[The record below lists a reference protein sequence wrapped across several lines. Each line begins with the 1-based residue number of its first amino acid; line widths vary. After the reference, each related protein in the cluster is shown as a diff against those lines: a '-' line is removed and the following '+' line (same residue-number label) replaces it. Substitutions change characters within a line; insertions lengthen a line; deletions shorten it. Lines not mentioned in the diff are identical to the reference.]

1 MLDYLLNSGACLAI
15 FFLFYKL
22 LLERQHMNVFKRYY
36 LLAALLLSL
45 GIPLLTITIYLEPV
59 AQLAPVLTASANDSI
74 EPVPTNLDILNLPLI
89 LWSTYGVGV
98 ALFSFRF
105 VRNLLQ
111 LRRRIKYNPKQKV
124 NRTTQ
129 VLHSEPLVP
138 HTFFNYVFLNRE
150 KFETRQIPR
159 AVLLHEETHA
169 RQKHSLDI
177 LCIEFV
183 QLLFWFN
190 PFIYLLKRAIKL
202 NHEFLAD
209 SEVVQKGIEP
219 ALYQKTI
226 LSFSSNAYRPILANA
241 INYSSIKK
249 RFTVMKTK
257 TSKRAIWIR
266 SFLALPLLA
275 TLLFSFSEKVYVQEP
290 SAAIAMDN
298 EPLEEEKATPEMIEE
313 YNTLAKKYNAVPLD
327 PRKVRSEDLLRM
339 GHIYALMTLE
349 QRKTAEP
356 LPAHVAPP
364 VVPQEKAT
372 PAMVAEYNALAKKYN
387 AMSKDQFQIIGSEL
401 ERMRYIYDLM
411 TAAQKRNAEP
421 FPELPEPPPPP
432 APPLVDEVVEVAPMV
447 ETEQVIEVDPT
458 FETEH
463 EVEVQEVMETA
474 LAVEVRPTLPPEP
487 EVNVVVPISPKSV
500 KAQVEASPVVPAKP
514 PKDFIKE
521 MADKNAE
528 FYHNGKKISASKAL
542 KLYRNAK
549 SMHLRAKHTG
559 LKRPIVEL
567 SSKPF
572 EIIED

>member
-1 MLDYLLNSGACLAI
+1 MLDYLLNSGACLAL

-36 LLAALLLSL
+36 LLGALLVSL
-45 GIPLLTITIYLEPV
+45 GIPLLTFTIYLEP
-59 AQLAPVLTASANDSI
+59 ASQLAPVLLESANGTV
-74 EPVPTNLDILNLPLI
+74 EPVPTDLDTLNLPLI
-89 LWSTYGVGV
+89 LWSIYGVGV

-105 VRNLLQ
+105 VKNLLQ
-111 LRRRIKYNPKQKV
+111 LRRRIKHNPKQKV
-124 NRTTQ
+124 NRITQ
-129 VLHSEPLVP
+129 VLHTEPLVP

-159 AVLLHEETHA
+159 EVMMHEEIHA

-177 LCIEFV
+177 LCIELV

-219 ALYQKTI
+219 AVYQKTI
-226 LSFSSNAYRPILANA
+226 LSFSSNTYQPVLANA

-266 SFLALPLLA
+266 SFLTLPLLA
-275 TLLFSFSEKVYVQEP
+275 LLLSSFSQKNYVQEP
-290 SAAIAMDN
+290 SAAIATHN
-298 EPLEEEKATPEMIEE
+298 HPIQEEKASTQVVAE
-313 YNTLAKKYNAVPLD
+313 YNSLAKAYNVVPLD

-339 GHIYALMTLE
+339 GHIYALMTPV

-356 LPAHVAPP
+356 LPTHVAPP

-387 AMSKDQFQIIGSEL
+387 AMPKEHMRILGSEV

-411 TAAQKRNAEP
+411 TAAQRQDAEP

-432 APPLVDEVVEVAPMV
+432 APPLVDEVVVEVAP
-447 ETEQVIEVDPT
+447 VISPSA
-458 FETEH
+458 
-463 EVEVQEVMETA
+463 QEV
-474 LAVEVRPTLPPEP
+474 VYVRPTLAPEP
-487 EVNVVVPISPKSV
+487 EVNVVAPISPKSV
-500 KAQVEASPVVPAKP
+500 RVLVDPSPPAPAKS
-514 PKDFIKE
+514 PKDFIEE
-521 MADKNAE
+521 MAEKNAE

-542 KLYRNAK
+542 KIYREAK
-549 SMHLRAKHTG
+549 GLHLRARHTG

-567 SSKPF
+567 SSEPF
-572 EIIED
+572 DIIED

>member
-1 MLDYLLNSGACLAI
+1 MLNYLLNSGACLAL

-36 LLAALLLSL
+36 LLGALLVSL
-45 GIPLLTITIYLEPV
+45 GIPLLTFTIYLEPA
-59 AQLAPVLTASANDSI
+59 AQLAPVLLESANGTI
-74 EPVPTNLDILNLPLI
+74 EPVPTDLDTLNLPLI
-89 LWSTYGVGV
+89 LWSIYGVGV

-105 VRNLLQ
+105 VKNLLQ
-111 LRRRIKYNPKQKV
+111 LRRRIKHNPKQKV
-124 NRTTQ
+124 NRITQ
-129 VLHSEPLVP
+129 VLHTEPLVP
-138 HTFFNYVFLNRE
+138 HTFFNYVFLNRG
-150 KFETRQIPR
+150 KFETHQIPR
-159 AVLLHEETHA
+159 EVMMHEEIHA

-183 QLLFWFN
+183 QLLLWFN

-219 ALYQKTI
+219 AVYQKTI
-226 LSFSSNAYRPILANA
+226 LSFSSNTYQPVLANA

-266 SFLALPLLA
+266 SFLTLPLLA
-275 TLLFSFSEKVYVQEP
+275 LLLSSFSQKNYVREP
-290 SAAIAMDN
+290 SAAITTDN
-298 EPLEEEKATPEMIEE
+298 HPIQEEKASAQVVAE
-313 YNTLAKKYNAVPLD
+313 YNSLAKAYNVVPLD

-339 GHIYALMTLE
+339 DHIYALMTPV

-356 LPAHVAPP
+356 LPTHVAPP

-387 AMSKDQFQIIGSEL
+387 AMPKEHMRILGSEV

-411 TAAQKRNAEP
+411 TAAQRQDAEP

-432 APPLVDEVVEVAPMV
+432 VPPLVDEVVEVAPV
-447 ETEQVIEVDPT
+447 IKTEQIIEVDPT

-487 EVNVVVPISPKSV
+487 EVNVVKPILPEQV
-500 KAQVEASPVVPAKP
+500 KVLVVPSPPAPAKS
-514 PKDFIKE
+514 PKDFIEE
-521 MADKNAE
+521 MAEKNAE

-542 KLYRNAK
+542 KIYREAK
-549 SMHLRAKHTG
+549 GLHLRARHTG

-567 SSKPF
+567 SSEPF
-572 EIIED
+572 DIIED